1 MHKTMIAT
9 VVLLLAV
16 MTAPAGEPAA
26 QNLPEVGVVTLKA
39 STVKIT
45 TELNGRAAAYLVAEV
60 RPQVNGIIQKRL
72 FTEGSNVEANIPLY
86 QIDPAM
92 YEAQLL
98 AAQAD
103 LAKASANV
111 DVAGAKEKRYKELV
125 ESKAV
130 SQQDYDDVNA
140 AYKQAQAEVGIAEA
154 QVRIA
159 QINLDY
165 TKVLSPISGRIGK
178 SGVTQGALVT
188 ANQANALATIQ
199 QLDPIYV
206 DVSQSTAG
214 LLLLKRA
221 LDKGLLENTGE
232 GHGTVELILENGD
245 HYNHEGKILFSE
257 VTVDQSTGSVSL
269 RAEFPN
275 PNWDLLPG
283 MYVKALVSFA
293 QKKNAITVPQAALMR
308 NPDGS
313 AMVYV
318 VGADGTVERRNVVT
332 LQALKDRWLLD
343 KGLNDGEKII
353 VEGLQRV
360 IFVPGS
366 PAPKVKP
373 VDMDQDKK
381 QAQ

>member
-1 MHKTMIAT
+1 MHGLAIAAA
-9 VVLLLAV
+9 LLF
-16 MTAPAGEPAA
+16 MTGTAAAGERVQA
-26 QNLPEVGVVTLKA
+26 QPEVGVVTLKA
-39 STVKIT
+39 ETVGIT
-45 TELNGRAAAYLVAEV
+45 AELNGRAAAYLVAEV

-72 FTEGSNVEANIPLY
+72 FAEGSNVEAGAPLY

-92 YEAQLL
+92 YEAQLQ

-103 LAKASANV
+103 LARANANAEA
-111 DVAGAKEKRYKELV
+111 AGAKERRFRELL

-140 AYKQAQAEVGIAEA
+140 AYKQAGAEVAIAEA

-159 QINLDY
+159 RINLDY
-165 TKVLSPISGRIGK
+165 TGVLSPISGRIGK

-206 DVSQSTAG
+206 DVAQSTAG

-221 LDKGLLENTGE
+221 LDRGTLENTGE
-232 GHGTVELILENGD
+232 GHGTVRLILENGEP
-245 HYNHEGKILFSE
+245 YAREGKILFSE
-257 VTVDQSTGSVSL
+257 VSVDQSTGSVSF

-275 PNWDLLPG
+275 PDWDLLPG
-283 MYVKALVSFA
+283 MYVKAIVEFA
-293 QKKNAITVPQAALMR
+293 RKRDAIVVPQAALLR

-318 VGADGTVERRNVVT
+318 VGDGGVVERRAVSV
-332 LQALKDRWLLD
+332 LRALKDKWLLD
-343 KGLNDGEKII
+343 DGLKDGERIV
-353 VEGLQRV
+353 VEGVQRV
-360 IFVPGS
+360 FFVPG
-366 PAPKVKP
+366 APPPVVKP
-373 VDMDQDKK
+373 VEMAEQG
-381 QAQ
+381 Q